1 MGIHHTYKNSRGE
14 KKLLKQM
21 KKEER
26 KHRKEIKKD
35 DDVIPLSTV
44 ITLDHLTDPTRN
56 K

>member
-26 KHRKEIKKD
+26 KHRKETKKD
-35 DDVIPLSTV
+35 DDTIPLSTV
-44 ITLDHLTDPTRN
+44 ITLDHLTDPNRN